1 MPKRKSKKKGR
12 WGLHRIEVEFSALI
26 AKVRFVFGKKEVP
39 KRLSRSQQRQVQNVV
54 RGELRKFESPT
65 ITPVVR
71 YQALPAPAPSLT
83 VSNPIGETIVA
94 LAQNARTKAIKRG
107 DVEEAILAAIVE
119 QVTTEWMNKQTEQGS
134 VQW

>member
-1 MPKRKSKKKGR
+1 VAQRRTKKKGR

-26 AKVRFVFGKKEVP
+26 AKVRLVFGKKEVP
-39 KRLSRSQQRQVQNVV
+39 KQLSQSQRRLVRKVVQ
-54 RGELRKFESPT
+54 GELKRFETPA

-71 YQALPAPAPSLT
+71 YEALPAPASPLR

-94 LAQNARTKAIKRG
+94 LAQNARMKAIKRG

-119 QVTTEWMNKQTEQGS
+119 QITSDWLNKQAEQA
-134 VQW
+134 VVRW

>member
-1 MPKRKSKKKGR
+1 MTRKRSKKKGR
-12 WGLHRIEVEFSALI
+12 WGLHRIEVEFSTLI
-26 AKVRFVFGKKEVP
+26 AKVKFVFGKKEVP
-39 KRLSRSQQRQVQNVV
+39 KQLSQSQRRQVRKVV
-54 RGELRKFESPT
+54 LGELKRFETPS

-71 YQALPAPAPSLT
+71 YRALPPPASPLR

-119 QVTTEWMNKQTEQGS
+119 QMTSDWLNKQSEQSGIR
-134 VQW
+134 W

>member
-1 MPKRKSKKKGR
+1 MARRRSKKKSR
-12 WGLHRIEVEFSALI
+12 WGLHGIEVEFNALI
-26 AKVRFVFGKKEVP
+26 AKVKLIFGKKEVP
-39 KRLSRSQQRQVQNVV
+39 KQLSQSQRRQVRKVV
-54 RGELRKFESPT
+54 QGELKRFDTPA

-71 YQALPAPAPSLT
+71 YQALPPPTPPLR

-119 QVTTEWMNKQTEQGS
+119 QITSDWLNKQSEQSG
-134 VQW
+134 VRW